1 MKLLNV
7 TKAFDKKQ
15 ILNGFSYNFP
25 KSGVIF
31 VEGASGVGKTTLFN
45 IIAGLLKPDSGE
57 VELEPVSYL
66 FQEDRLLESVSV
78 LENVTCVNKNQK
90 LCEIILASLG
100 LAEELHS
107 SPLSLS
113 GGMKRRVAI
122 ARTLAYNAKV
132 VLLDEPFKGLDTDT
146 LKKTIYTIKEYT
158 ANKLLLIISHETD
171 KNYFE
176 NYNVISL

>member
-25 KSGVIF
+25 EKGVIF
-31 VEGASGVGKTTLFN
+31 IEGASGVGKTTLFN
-45 IIAGLLKPDSGE
+45 IISGLLKPDSGE

-78 LENVTCVNKNQK
+78 LENVMCVNNDQK
-90 LCEIILASLG
+90 LCEKILTDLG
-100 LAEELHS
+100 LADELHS
-107 SPLSLS
+107 LPASLS
-113 GGMKRRVAI
+113 GGMRRRVAI

-132 VLLDEPFKGLDTDT
+132 VLLDEPFKGLDSGT
-146 LKKTIYTIKEYT
+146 LEKTIQTIKENT
-158 ANKLLLIISHETD
+158 IDKLVLIISHETD